1 MCSGP
6 MALIVG
12 DKSIRFTYH
21 NENEMRY
28 SNRTTKK
35 CWEGDIEDG
44 MALVVVPCFARR
56 VRLGLEARESH
67 LGIAHC
73 ASFSGLLHSTC
84 SSLPILLGIVRV
96 GESHSLTKT

>member
-28 SNRTTKK
+28 SNSTTKK

-44 MALVVVPCFARR
+44 MALVVVPC
-56 VRLGLEARESH
+56 
-67 LGIAHC
+67 
-73 ASFSGLLHSTC
+73 LLCKT
-84 SSLPILLGIVRV
+84 SSLRIRSTRV
-96 GESHSLTKT
+96 PFRHRALRFIFCFTS